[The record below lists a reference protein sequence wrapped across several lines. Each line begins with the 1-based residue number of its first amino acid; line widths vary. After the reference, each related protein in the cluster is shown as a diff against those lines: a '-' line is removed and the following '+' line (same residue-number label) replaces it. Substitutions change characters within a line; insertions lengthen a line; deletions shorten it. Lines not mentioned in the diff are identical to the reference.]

1 MSGLDQSVTN
11 LERFIG
17 HLVQAAGAL
26 QRISGHIEEST
37 SALEPFGHAADEDG
51 NGLNTQLEHMDST
64 LANGTR
70 ETIQALGEA
79 MKKANE
85 GATGV
90 SGQRESATNAAD
102 DVQVRSRTVESTL
115 RDAEASLVA
124 DGFEALLH
132 VLGALEAGVGAATDE
147 AVKESGALEN
157 TCEQL
162 EQDSQTAWDAAQS
175 ELDDGKA
182 TCEQADDSIQGE
194 RTKSEDAFEDQASHL
209 ESTCS
214 AVLDQVGA
222 LYDTLETTV
231 QSEGVEWAEALEHER
246 EQAAELIAEAAKD
259 RLGNAVEMATEAG
272 LGALSDEYRFLSP
285 VVFERTHAVS
295 ESAEAVAPDAAAGLN
310 TIPKIRQLL
319 EALAG

>member
-1 MSGLDQSVTN
+1 MSGQDQSVTN

-26 QRISGHIEEST
+26 QRIGGHIEDST
-37 SALEPFGHAADEDG
+37 SALEPFGHAADADG

-70 ETIQALGEA
+70 EAIQALGEA
-79 MKKANE
+79 MKAANE
-85 GATGV
+85 GAAGV
-90 SGQRESATNAAD
+90 SGRRESATNAAD
-102 DVQVRSRTVESTL
+102 DVQVRSGTVESTL

-162 EQDSQTAWDAAQS
+162 EQDSQRAWDAAQS

-182 TCEQADDSIQGE
+182 TCEQAEDSLQGE
-194 RTKSEDAFEDQASHL
+194 RTKSVDAFEDQASHL

-214 AVLDQVGA
+214 AALDQVGA

-231 QSEGVEWAEALEHER
+231 QSEGVEWAENLEHER

-259 RLGNAVEMATEAG
+259 RLGSAVEMATEAG
-272 LGALSDEYRFLSP
+272 LGALSDEYQILSP